1 MRAGQLY
8 EPRESYLIN
17 GRAPTGSLNRLK
29 DRRTMRV
36 SWQACDELASDV
48 VPAADLSFTYWRQS
62 FDVPIDPR
70 APECHPYRRTANAGA
85 FDDLWIEK
93 NSSCHRETCDALY
106 HYPHRLCRLAWVGC
120 SSLSVCLFVCL
131 SAA

>member
-1 MRAGQLY
+1 
-8 EPRESYLIN
+8 
-17 GRAPTGSLNRLK
+17 
-29 DRRTMRV
+29 MRV

-93 NSSCHRETCDALY
+93 TQAVVEKRAT
-106 HYPHRLCRLAWVGC
+106 LCIITHTDSVGWRG
-120 SSLSVCLFVCL
+120 
-131 SAA
+131 